1 MGEVMLP
8 AGIGESEIDF
18 FGYGGVE
25 GGGYALETGKF
36 GVIRRGVG
44 AVEGGGGDEFGGAQ
58 SGAAG
63 GGGDAA
69 LGGRGKTDGGGL
81 RSGHES
87 QVYHT

>member
-25 GGGYALETGKF
+25 GGGYALKAGKF

-44 AVEGGGGDEFGGAQ
+44 SGEGGGGDEFGGA
-58 SGAAG
+58 
-63 GGGDAA
+63 
-69 LGGRGKTDGGGL
+69 
-81 RSGHES
+81 
-87 QVYHT
+87 

>member
-25 GGGYALETGKF
+25 GCGYALKAGKF

-44 AVEGGGGDEFGGAQ
+44 SGEGGGGDEFGGA
-58 SGAAG
+58 
-63 GGGDAA
+63 
-69 LGGRGKTDGGGL
+69 
-81 RSGHES
+81 
-87 QVYHT
+87 

>member
-18 FGYGGVE
+18 FGYGGMQ
-25 GGGYALETGKF
+25 GGGDALEAGKF

-44 AVEGGGGDEFGGAQ
+44 AVEGGGGNEFSGTY

-69 LGGRGKTDGGGL
+69 LGGRGKPDGGGL
-81 RSGHES
+81 GGGHES
-87 QVYHT
+87 QV